1 MYWPKQSIPQPLLWQ
16 FCKHWPMEW
25 FLKTHIFSIKKFL
38 RMDRKYFPIPFIE
51 WVHSRW
57 YLQTLEKITGCLNQ
71 YFMSA
76 PIYWCWDG
84 SNFSGHVI
92 HYGLFLR
99 DTLRDEP
106 TESLDDIVFYMKS
119 FIALL
124 ELASALFVIC
134 AGVKD
139 GWIGNWSGNK
149 CRKPYT
155 FKNIIRSIG
164 FGRICK

>member
-1 MYWPKQSIPQPLLWQ
+1 MDLL
-16 FCKHWPMEW
+16 
-25 FLKTHIFSIKKFL
+25 
-38 RMDRKYFPIPFIE
+38 
-51 WVHSRW
+51 
-57 YLQTLEKITGCLNQ
+57 
-71 YFMSA
+71 
-76 PIYWCWDG
+76 
-84 SNFSGHVI
+84 SGHVI

-149 CRKPYT
+149 SRKPCT
-155 FKNIIRSIG
+155 LG
-164 FGRICK
+164 FQIKHTTVEKVTRLCALKCIQIKF

>member
-1 MYWPKQSIPQPLLWQ
+1 M
-16 FCKHWPMEW
+16 
-25 FLKTHIFSIKKFL
+25 
-38 RMDRKYFPIPFIE
+38 
-51 WVHSRW
+51 
-57 YLQTLEKITGCLNQ
+57 
-71 YFMSA
+71 
-76 PIYWCWDG
+76 
-84 SNFSGHVI
+84 I

-149 CRKPYT
+149 SRKPYT
-155 FKNIIRSIG
+155 YKNSIRSIG
-164 FGRICK
+164 FGRICKLQ